1 MHTCRNAVDL
11 HAISKNGGAAAELR
25 QALTK
30 PTRPCVGVVIAW
42 HALAA
47 RGRALALATT
57 GIGRFCLGSGLAV
70 SLRTAWIALRL
81 EEDRCIN
88 SVRLWGN
95 GASEKRLAARSWRR
109 AALARNALASP
120 VACFNCAATSAAA
133 GGGGAACAAAAATA
147 GPCGAGCS
155 SGSATAARRLRG
167 PEEGEGPIDPVTRYE
182 PRGRGGLL
190 QVAPS
195 GRLRNGAAA
204 WAAAARGAPGARP
217 LLAVQQ
223 VQGLSIAAVS
233 EACNESC
240 RAWHDAAP
248 AASGGGAAAVAA
260 SCGMRC
266 KMVRRASAAFAYS
279 IRSPQRRRHLSHSR

>member
-1 MHTCRNAVDL
+1 
-11 HAISKNGGAAAELR
+11 
-25 QALTK
+25 
-30 PTRPCVGVVIAW
+30 
-42 HALAA
+42 
-47 RGRALALATT
+47 
-57 GIGRFCLGSGLAV
+57 CLGSGLAV

-81 EEDRCIN
+81 EEDRFIN

-133 GGGGAACAAAAATA
+133 GGGGAACAAAPATA

-155 SGSATAARRLRG
+155 SGSATAAAACGDRRRARARSIPSHAMSPAVAAACCKLRRAAASATG
-167 PEEGEGPIDPVTRYE
+167 
-182 PRGRGGLL
+182 
-190 QVAPS
+190 S
-195 GRLRNGAAA
+195 GVGSCCPWGAWGAAPPGC
-204 WAAAARGAPGARP
+204 AAGARP
-217 LLAVQQ
+217 
-223 VQGLSIAAVS
+223 SIAGRPKDACATPKYALRAAVS

-240 RAWHDAAP
+240 RAWNDAAP